1 MKFFPYL
8 NKIYLIPAIL
18 LMPILLTHL
27 GWNLDDSC
35 NWLYRLKN
43 EPFSFLPAT
52 GGRYTPL
59 NGLSQ
64 QIISYLSFSPIF
76 FFLYNYI
83 VGCFSIIIILK
94 IISNL
99 SYDFRYVPVLIIFLP
114 GFSETYYTF
123 YSGEPTLIL
132 FWCILLLCLYNIFL
146 RNTSASISS
155 LLIIFTAANIALYH
169 KEPGFIILIVFSLSY
184 LFGYL
189 FLQKKWRNVD
199 EIFVYK
205 IFILIA
211 LISSSIA
218 YLIQYLFF
226 SLRSFK
232 TGYLIS
238 ITPDWSLN
246 GRLYYSFKALILY
259 IISDPIITV
268 ILPLFF
274 VLTFFI
280 KSKTKLNDN
289 LLYQSQLSLFY
300 SCLSFSVIC
309 YLGFFLLL
317 GIHAQH
323 YLLPTYPFAI
333 ISLTGY
339 LHVFMPMIKKKLK
352 HLYVLVPVV
361 LTALLLVNSFIS
373 SINIAINLK
382 VSSHNFMRYKDA
394 LIQKIDNINLI
405 ENNRVNFYLP
415 GKKDIGTDAS
425 RHIDILKFFD
435 MDMDNIKFEYNS
447 ANQNWIEQNKA
458 SSTENLIQIGDLF
471 LITPNSTISQEEIMA
486 NLHDLHLRN
495 ILQTQSAY
503 YFEIPEIRHFL
514 KFIMLKKNPKSLVH
528 QMIYR
533 EVDFAIYEIL

>member
-1 MKFFPYL
+1 MNFFPYL

-52 GGRYTPL
+52 GGRYAPL

-83 VGCFSIIIILK
+83 VGCISIIIILK
-94 IISNL
+94 IINNL

-114 GFSETYYTF
+114 GFSETYYSF
-123 YSGEPTLIL
+123 YAGEPTLIL

-155 LLIIFTAANIALYH
+155 LLIILTAANIALYH
-169 KEPGFIILIVFSLSY
+169 KEPGFIILIVFSVSY

-189 FLQKKWRNVD
+189 FSHNKRGSID
-199 EIFVYK
+199 EKFVYK

-226 SLRSFK
+226 SLNSLK
-232 TGYLIS
+232 TGYLTS
-238 ITPDWSLN
+238 LTPDWSLT

-274 VLTFFI
+274 ILSFFLRR
-280 KSKTKLNDN
+280 KTKSRNN
-289 LLYQSQLSLFY
+289 LSDHNQLYLFY
-300 SCLSFSVIC
+300 TCLSFSVMC

-339 LHVFMPMIKKKLK
+339 LQVFMPMIKKKLK

-361 LTALLLVNSFIS
+361 LTALLLVNSLFS
-373 SINIAINLK
+373 SINVAVNLK
-382 VSSHNFMRYKDA
+382 VSSYNFMRYKDA

-415 GKKDIGTDAS
+415 GKKDIGIDAY
-425 RHIDILKFFD
+425 RHIYILKFFD

-447 ANQNWIEQNKA
+447 ANQNWVEYSSA

-514 KFIMLKKNPKSLVH
+514 KFIMLKKNPNSLVH

>member
-1 MKFFPYL
+1 MNFFPYL

-27 GWNLDDSC
+27 GWILDDSC

-52 GGRYTPL
+52 GGRYAPL
-59 NGLSQ
+59 NGFSQ
-64 QIISYLSFSPIF
+64 QIISYFSFSPIF

-83 VGCFSIIIILK
+83 VGCISIIIILK
-94 IISNL
+94 IINNL
-99 SYDFRYVPVLIIFLP
+99 SYDVRYVPLLIIFLP
-114 GFSETYYTF
+114 GFSETYYSF
-123 YSGEPTLIL
+123 YAGEPTIIL
-132 FWCILLLCLYNIFL
+132 FWCILLLYLYNIFL

-155 LLIIFTAANIALYH
+155 FLIILIAANIALYH

-184 LFGYL
+184 LFSYL
-189 FLQKKWRNVD
+189 FLHNKWRNVD
-199 EIFVYK
+199 DIFVYK

-211 LISSSIA
+211 LISSSIV

-238 ITPDWSLN
+238 ITPDCSLN
-246 GRLYYSFKALILY
+246 GRVYYSFKALILY

-274 VLTFFI
+274 FLTFFI
-280 KSKTKLNDN
+280 KSKTKLNEN

-309 YLGFFLLL
+309 YLGFFLVL

-323 YLLPTYPFAI
+323 YLLPAYPFAMI
-333 ISLTGY
+333 PLAGY
-339 LHVFMPMIKKKLK
+339 LQVFMPMIKKNFKRL
-352 HLYVLVPVV
+352 LIFVPVV
-361 LTALLLVNSFIS
+361 LIFILLVNSFIS
-373 SINIAINLK
+373 SINIAVNNK
-382 VSSHNFMRYKDA
+382 VSSYNFMRYKDV
-394 LIQKIDNINLI
+394 LIQKIDNINLT
-405 ENNRVNFYLP
+405 ENKSVNFYLP
-415 GKKDIGTDAS
+415 GKKDIGVDEY
-425 RHIDILKFFD
+425 RHKYILKFFD
-435 MDMDNIKFEYNS
+435 VDIDKIKFNYYS
-447 ANQNWIEQNKA
+447 ANQNWVEYSSA
-458 SSTENLIQIGDLF
+458 SSTGKLIKKGDIL

-486 NLHDLHLRN
+486 NLRELQLRK
-495 ILQTQSAY
+495 IMQTQSAY

>member
-35 NWLYRLKN
+35 YWLYRLKN
-43 EPFSFLPAT
+43 EPFSFFQAT
-52 GGRYTPL
+52 GGRYSPL

-94 IISNL
+94 ITSNL

-114 GFSETYYTF
+114 GFSETYYSF
-123 YSGEPTLIL
+123 YAGEPTLIL

-155 LLIIFTAANIALYH
+155 LLIILTAANIALYH
-169 KEPGFIILIVFSLSY
+169 KEPGFIILIVFSVSY

-189 FLQKKWRNVD
+189 FSHNKRGSIGEKF
-199 EIFVYK
+199 IYKFFV
-205 IFILIA
+205 LMA
-211 LISSSIA
+211 LLSSGIA
-218 YLIQYLFF
+218 YFIQYLFF
-226 SLRSFK
+226 SLNSFK
-232 TGYLIS
+232 TGYLTS
-238 ITPDWSLN
+238 LTPDWSLT

-274 VLTFFI
+274 ILSFFLRR
-280 KSKTKLNDN
+280 KTKSRNN
-289 LLYQSQLSLFY
+289 LSDHNQLYLFY
-300 SCLSFSVIC
+300 TCLSFSVMC

-361 LTALLLVNSFIS
+361 LTALLLVNSLFS
-373 SINIAINLK
+373 SINVAINLK

-447 ANQNWIEQNKA
+447 ANQNWVEYSSA
-458 SSTENLIQIGDLF
+458 SSTKNLIQIGDLF

-495 ILQTQSAY
+495 IFQTQSAY

-514 KFIMLKKNPKSLVH
+514 KFIMLKKNPNSLVH

>member
-43 EPFSFLPAT
+43 EPFSFLQAT
-52 GGRYTPL
+52 GGRYAPL

-64 QIISYLSFSPIF
+64 QIISYLTFSPTI

-83 VGCFSIIIILK
+83 VGCISIIIILK
-94 IISNL
+94 IINNL
-99 SYDFRYVPVLIIFLP
+99 SYDFRYVPLLIIFLP
-114 GFSETYYTF
+114 GFSETYYSF

-155 LLIIFTAANIALYH
+155 LLIILTAANIALYH
-169 KEPGFIILIVFSLSY
+169 KEPGFIILIVFSVSY

-189 FLQKKWRNVD
+189 LSHNKRGSIGEKFIYKF
-199 EIFVYK
+199 FV
-205 IFILIA
+205 LMA
-211 LISSSIA
+211 LLSSGIA
-218 YLIQYLFF
+218 YFIQYLFF
-226 SLRSFK
+226 SLNSLK
-232 TGYLIS
+232 TGYLTS
-238 ITPDWSLN
+238 LTPDWSLT

-274 VLTFFI
+274 ILSFFLRR
-280 KSKTKLNDN
+280 KTKSRNN
-289 LLYQSQLSLFY
+289 LSDHNQLYLFY
-300 SCLSFSVIC
+300 TCLSFSVIC

-323 YLLPTYPFAI
+323 YLLPAYPFAI

-339 LHVFMPMIKKKLK
+339 LQVFMPMIKKKLK

-361 LTALLLVNSFIS
+361 LTALLLVNSLFS
-373 SINIAINLK
+373 SINVAVNLK
-382 VSSHNFMRYKDA
+382 VSSYNFMRYKDA

-405 ENNRVNFYLP
+405 GNNRVNLYLP
-415 GKKDIGTDAS
+415 GKKDIGTDAY
-425 RHIDILKFFD
+425 RHISILKFFD
-435 MDMDNIKFEYNS
+435 VDMDNIKFEYNS
-447 ANQNWIEQNKA
+447 ANQNWVEYSSA

-471 LITPNSTISQEEIMA
+471 LITPNSTISQEDIMA

-514 KFIMLKKNPKSLVH
+514 KFIMLKKNPNSLVH
-528 QMIYR
+528 QKIYR

>member
-35 NWLYRLKN
+35 YWLYRLKN
-43 EPFSFLPAT
+43 EPFSFFQAT
-52 GGRYTPL
+52 GGRYSPL

-114 GFSETYYTF
+114 GFSETYYSF
-123 YSGEPTLIL
+123 YAGEPTLIL

-155 LLIIFTAANIALYH
+155 LLIILTTANIALYH
-169 KEPGFIILIVFSLSY
+169 KEPGFIILIVFSVSY

-189 FLQKKWRNVD
+189 FSHNKRGSID
-199 EIFVYK
+199 EKFVYK

-246 GRLYYSFKALILY
+246 GRVYYSFKALILY

-289 LLYQSQLSLFY
+289 LLYQSQISLFY

-309 YLGFFLLL
+309 YLGSFLVL

-323 YLLPTYPFAI
+323 YLLPAYPFAMI
-333 ISLTGY
+333 PLTGY
-339 LHVFMPMIKKKLK
+339 LQVFMPIIKKKFKRL
-352 HLYVLVPVV
+352 LIFVPVV
-361 LTALLLVNSFIS
+361 LIFILLVNSFIS
-373 SINIAINLK
+373 SINIAVNNK
-382 VSSHNFMRYKDA
+382 VSSYNFMRYKDV
-394 LIQKIDNINLI
+394 LIQKIDNINLT
-405 ENNRVNFYLP
+405 ENKSVNFYLP
-415 GKKDIGTDAS
+415 GKKDIGVDEY
-425 RHIDILKFFD
+425 RHKYILKFFD
-435 MDMDNIKFEYNS
+435 VDIDKIKFNYYS
-447 ANQNWIEQNKA
+447 ANQNWVEYSSA
-458 SSTENLIQIGDLF
+458 SSTGKLIKKGDIL

-486 NLHDLHLRN
+486 NLRELQLRK
-495 ILQTQSAY
+495 IIQTQSPY

-514 KFIMLKKNPKSLVH
+514 KFIMLKMNSNSLVH
-528 QMIYR
+528 QMIFR

>member
-1 MKFFPYL
+1 MNFFPYL

-52 GGRYTPL
+52 GGRYAPL

-83 VGCFSIIIILK
+83 VGCISIIIILK
-94 IISNL
+94 IINNL
-99 SYDFRYVPVLIIFLP
+99 SYDFRYVPLLIIFLP
-114 GFSETYYTF
+114 GFSETYYSF

-155 LLIIFTAANIALYH
+155 LLIILTAANIALYH
-169 KEPGFIILIVFSLSY
+169 KEPGFIILIVFSVSY

-189 FLQKKWRNVD
+189 FSHNKRGSIGEKF
-199 EIFVYK
+199 IYKFFV
-205 IFILIA
+205 LMA
-211 LISSSIA
+211 LLSSGIA
-218 YLIQYLFF
+218 YFIQYLFF
-226 SLRSFK
+226 SLNSLK
-232 TGYLIS
+232 TGYLTS
-238 ITPDWSLN
+238 LTPDWSLT

-274 VLTFFI
+274 ILSFFLRR
-280 KSKTKLNDN
+280 KTKSRNN
-289 LLYQSQLSLFY
+289 LSDHNQLYLFY
-300 SCLSFSVIC
+300 TCLSFSVMC

-323 YLLPTYPFAI
+323 YLLPAYPFAI

-339 LHVFMPMIKKKLK
+339 LQVFMPMIKKKLK
-352 HLYVLVPVV
+352 HLYVLVPVA
-361 LTALLLVNSFIS
+361 LTALLLVNSLFS
-373 SINIAINLK
+373 SINVAVNLK
-382 VSSHNFMRYKDA
+382 VSSYNFMRYKDA

-405 ENNRVNFYLP
+405 GNNRVNLYLP
-415 GKKDIGTDAS
+415 GKKDIGIDAY
-425 RHIDILKFFD
+425 RHIYILKFFD
-435 MDMDNIKFEYNS
+435 VDMDNIKFEYNS
-447 ANQNWIEQNKA
+447 ANQNWVEQNKA
-458 SSTENLIQIGDLF
+458 SSTENLIQKGDLL

-486 NLHDLHLRN
+486 NLHELQLRK
-495 ILQTQSAY
+495 IMQTQSPY

-514 KFIMLKKNPKSLVH
+514 KFIMLKKNPNSLVH

>member
-1 MKFFPYL
+1 MNLSPCL

-114 GFSETYYTF
+114 GFSETYYSF

-155 LLIIFTAANIALYH
+155 LLIILTAANIALYH
-169 KEPGFIILIVFSLSY
+169 KEPGFIILIVFSVSY

-189 FLQKKWRNVD
+189 FSHNKRGSIGEKF
-199 EIFVYK
+199 IYKFFV
-205 IFILIA
+205 LMA
-211 LISSSIA
+211 LLSSGIA
-218 YLIQYLFF
+218 YFIQYLFF
-226 SLRSFK
+226 SLNSLK
-232 TGYLIS
+232 TGYLTS
-238 ITPDWSLN
+238 LTPDWSLT

-274 VLTFFI
+274 ILSFFLRR
-280 KSKTKLNDN
+280 KTKSRNN
-289 LLYQSQLSLFY
+289 LSDHNQLYLFY
-300 SCLSFSVIC
+300 TCLSFSVMC

-339 LHVFMPMIKKKLK
+339 LQVFMPMIKKKLK
-352 HLYVLVPVV
+352 HLYVLVPVA
-361 LTALLLVNSFIS
+361 LTVLLLVNSLFS
-373 SINIAINLK
+373 SINVAVNLK
-382 VSSHNFMRYKDA
+382 VSSYNFMRYKDA

-415 GKKDIGTDAS
+415 GKKDIGIDAY
-425 RHIDILKFFD
+425 RHIYILKFFD
-435 MDMDNIKFEYNS
+435 VDMDNIKFEYNS
-447 ANQNWIEQNKA
+447 DKQNWVEYSSA

-514 KFIMLKKNPKSLVH
+514 KFIMLKKNPNSLVH
-528 QMIYR
+528 QKIYR
-533 EVDFAIYEIL
+533 EVDFAIYVIL

>member
-43 EPFSFLPAT
+43 EPFSFFQAT
-52 GGRYTPL
+52 GGRYSPL

-94 IISNL
+94 ITSNL

-146 RNTSASISS
+146 RNTSTSISS
-155 LLIIFTAANIALYH
+155 LLIILTTANIALYH

-189 FLQKKWRNVD
+189 FLQNKWKIVD
-199 EIFVYK
+199 EKFVYK

-246 GRLYYSFKALILY
+246 GRIYYSFKALILY

-300 SCLSFSVIC
+300 SCLSFSVMC

-339 LHVFMPMIKKKLK
+339 LQVFMPMIKKKLK
-352 HLYVLVPVV
+352 HLYVLVPVA
-361 LTALLLVNSFIS
+361 LTALLLVNSLFS
-373 SINIAINLK
+373 SINVAVNLK
-382 VSSHNFMRYKDA
+382 VSSYNFMRYKDA

-415 GKKDIGTDAS
+415 GKKDIGIDAY
-425 RHIDILKFFD
+425 RHIYILKFFD
-435 MDMDNIKFEYNS
+435 VDMDNIKFEYNS
-447 ANQNWIEQNKA
+447 ANQNWVEYSSA

-486 NLHDLHLRN
+486 NLHELQLRK
-495 ILQTQSAY
+495 IMQTQSPY

-514 KFIMLKKNPKSLVH
+514 KFIMLKKNPNSLVH

>member
-43 EPFSFLPAT
+43 EPFSFLQAT
-52 GGRYTPL
+52 GGRYAPL

-64 QIISYLSFSPIF
+64 QIISYLTFSPTI

-83 VGCFSIIIILK
+83 VGCISIIIILK
-94 IISNL
+94 IINNL
-99 SYDFRYVPVLIIFLP
+99 SYDFKYVPLLIIFLP
-114 GFSETYYTF
+114 GFSETYYSF

-155 LLIIFTAANIALYH
+155 LLIILTAANIALYH
-169 KEPGFIILIVFSLSY
+169 KEPGFIILIVFSVSY

-189 FLQKKWRNVD
+189 LSHNKRGSIVEKFIYKF
-199 EIFVYK
+199 FV
-205 IFILIA
+205 LMA
-211 LISSSIA
+211 LLSSGIT
-218 YLIQYLFF
+218 YFIQYLFF
-226 SLRSFK
+226 SLNSLK
-232 TGYLIS
+232 TGYLTS
-238 ITPDWSLN
+238 LTPDWSLT

-274 VLTFFI
+274 ILSFFLRR
-280 KSKTKLNDN
+280 KTKSRNN
-289 LLYQSQLSLFY
+289 LSDHNQLYLFY
-300 SCLSFSVIC
+300 TCLSFSVIC

-323 YLLPTYPFAI
+323 YLLPAYPFAI

-339 LHVFMPMIKKKLK
+339 LQVFMPMIKKKLK

-361 LTALLLVNSFIS
+361 LTALLLVNSLFS
-373 SINIAINLK
+373 SINVAVNLK
-382 VSSHNFMRYKDA
+382 VSSYNFMRYKDA
-394 LIQKIDNINLI
+394 LIQKIDSINLI

-415 GKKDIGTDAS
+415 GKKDIGIDAY
-425 RHIDILKFFD
+425 RHIYILKFFD
-435 MDMDNIKFEYNS
+435 VDIDKIKFNYYS
-447 ANQNWIEQNKA
+447 ANQNWVEYSSA
-458 SSTENLIQIGDLF
+458 SSTGKLIKKGDIL

-495 ILQTQSAY
+495 IFQTQSAY

-514 KFIMLKKNPKSLVH
+514 KFIMLKMNSNSLVH
-528 QMIYR
+528 QMIFR

>member
-1 MKFFPYL
+1 MNFSPYL

-35 NWLYRLKN
+35 NWLYRLKY

-52 GGRYTPL
+52 GGRYAPL

-83 VGCFSIIIILK
+83 VGCISIIIILK
-94 IISNL
+94 IINNL
-99 SYDFRYVPVLIIFLP
+99 SYDLRYVPLLIIFLP
-114 GFSETYYTF
+114 GFSETYYSF

-132 FWCILLLCLYNIFL
+132 FWCILLLGLYKIFL

-155 LLIIFTAANIALYH
+155 LLIILTAANIALYH
-169 KEPGFIILIVFSLSY
+169 KEPGFIILIVFSVSY

-189 FLQKKWRNVD
+189 FSHNKRGSIGEKFLYKF
-199 EIFVYK
+199 FV
-205 IFILIA
+205 LMA
-211 LISSSIA
+211 LLSSGIA
-218 YLIQYLFF
+218 YFIQYLFF
-226 SLRSFK
+226 SLNSLK
-232 TGYLIS
+232 TGYLTS
-238 ITPDWSLN
+238 LTPDWSLT

-274 VLTFFI
+274 ILSFFLRR
-280 KSKTKLNDN
+280 KTKSRNN
-289 LLYQSQLSLFY
+289 LSDHNQLYLFY
-300 SCLSFSVIC
+300 TCLSFSVMC

-339 LHVFMPMIKKKLK
+339 LQVFMPMIKKKLK

-361 LTALLLVNSFIS
+361 LTALLLVNSLFS
-373 SINIAINLK
+373 SINVAVNLK
-382 VSSHNFMRYKDA
+382 VSSYNFMRYKDA

-415 GKKDIGTDAS
+415 GKKDIDTDAS
-425 RHIDILKFFD
+425 RHIDILKFLD
-435 MDMDNIKFEYNS
+435 LDMDNIKFEYNS
-447 ANQNWIEQNKA
+447 ANQNWVEQNKA
-458 SSTENLIQIGDLF
+458 SSTGNLIQKGDLL

-486 NLHDLHLRN
+486 NLHDLHLRK
-495 ILQTQSAY
+495 IMQTQSPY

-514 KFIMLKKNPKSLVH
+514 KFIMLKKNPNSLVH

-533 EVDFAIYEIL
+533 EVDFGIYEIL

>member
-83 VGCFSIIIILK
+83 VGCISIIIILK
-94 IISNL
+94 IINNL
-99 SYDFRYVPVLIIFLP
+99 SYDFRYVPLLIIFLP
-114 GFSETYYTF
+114 GFSETYYSF

-155 LLIIFTAANIALYH
+155 LLIILTAANIALYH
-169 KEPGFIILIVFSLSY
+169 KEPGFIILIVFSVSY

-189 FLQKKWRNVD
+189 FSHNKRGSID
-199 EIFVYK
+199 EKFVYK

-232 TGYLIS
+232 TGYLS
-238 ITPDWSLN
+238 SLTPDWSLT

-274 VLTFFI
+274 ILSFFLRR
-280 KSKTKLNDN
+280 KTKSRNN
-289 LLYQSQLSLFY
+289 LSDHNQLYLFY
-300 SCLSFSVIC
+300 TCLSFSVMC

-323 YLLPTYPFAI
+323 YLLPAYPFAI

-361 LTALLLVNSFIS
+361 LTALLLVNSLFS
-373 SINIAINLK
+373 SINVAVNLK
-382 VSSHNFMRYKDA
+382 VSSYNFMRYKDA

-415 GKKDIGTDAS
+415 GKKDFGTDAS

-447 ANQNWIEQNKA
+447 ANQNWVEYSSA

-495 ILQTQSAY
+495 ILQTQSPY

-514 KFIMLKKNPKSLVH
+514 KFIMLKKNPNSLMH

>member
-35 NWLYRLKN
+35 YWLYRLKN
-43 EPFSFLPAT
+43 EPFSFFQAT
-52 GGRYTPL
+52 GGRYSPL

-64 QIISYLSFSPIF
+64 QIISYLSFSPIY

-114 GFSETYYTF
+114 GFSETYYSF

-155 LLIIFTAANIALYH
+155 LLIILTAANIALYH
-169 KEPGFIILIVFSLSY
+169 KEPGFIILIVFSVSY

-189 FLQKKWRNVD
+189 LSHNKRGSIGEKFIYKF
-199 EIFVYK
+199 FV
-205 IFILIA
+205 LMA
-211 LISSSIA
+211 LLSSGIA
-218 YLIQYLFF
+218 YFIQYLFF
-226 SLRSFK
+226 SLNSLK
-232 TGYLIS
+232 TGYLTS
-238 ITPDWSLN
+238 LTPDWSLT

-274 VLTFFI
+274 ILSFFLRR
-280 KSKTKLNDN
+280 KTKSRNN
-289 LLYQSQLSLFY
+289 LSDHNQLYLFY
-300 SCLSFSVIC
+300 TCLSFSVMC

-323 YLLPTYPFAI
+323 YLLPAYPFAI

-339 LHVFMPMIKKKLK
+339 LQVFMPMIKKKLK

-361 LTALLLVNSFIS
+361 LTALLLVNSLFS
-373 SINIAINLK
+373 SINVAVNLK
-382 VSSHNFMRYKDA
+382 VSSYNFMRYKDA

-415 GKKDIGTDAS
+415 GKKDIGTDAY
-425 RHIDILKFFD
+425 RHIYILKFFD

-447 ANQNWIEQNKA
+447 ANQNWVEQNKA
-458 SSTENLIQIGDLF
+458 SSTENLIQKGDLL

-486 NLHDLHLRN
+486 NLHELQLRK
-495 ILQTQSAY
+495 IMQTQSPY

-514 KFIMLKKNPKSLVH
+514 KFIMLKKNPNSLVH

>member
-1 MKFFPYL
+1 
-8 NKIYLIPAIL
+8 
-18 LMPILLTHL
+18 
-27 GWNLDDSC
+27 
-35 NWLYRLKN
+35 
-43 EPFSFLPAT
+43 
-52 GGRYTPL
+52 
-59 NGLSQ
+59 
-64 QIISYLSFSPIF
+64 
-76 FFLYNYI
+76 
-83 VGCFSIIIILK
+83 
-94 IISNL
+94 
-99 SYDFRYVPVLIIFLP
+99 
-114 GFSETYYTF
+114 
-123 YSGEPTLIL
+123 L

-146 RNTSASISS
+146 RNTSTSISS
-155 LLIIFTAANIALYH
+155 LLIILTTANIALYH
-169 KEPGFIILIVFSLSY
+169 KEPGFIILIVFSASY

-189 FLQKKWRNVD
+189 FSHNKRGSID
-199 EIFVYK
+199 EKFVYK

-232 TGYLIS
+232 TGYLS
-238 ITPDWSLN
+238 SLTPDWSLT

-274 VLTFFI
+274 I
-280 KSKTKLNDN
+280 
-289 LLYQSQLSLFY
+289 LSLFLRRKTKSRNNLSDHNQLY
-300 SCLSFSVIC
+300 LFYTCLSFSVMC
-309 YLGFFLLL
+309 YLGFFLSL

-323 YLLPTYPFAI
+323 YLLPTYPFAV

-339 LHVFMPMIKKKLK
+339 LQVFMPMIKNKLK
-352 HLYVLVPVV
+352 HLYVLVPVA
-361 LTALLLVNSFIS
+361 LTALLLVNSLFS
-373 SINIAINLK
+373 SINVAVNLK
-382 VSSHNFMRYKDA
+382 VSSYNFMRYKDA

-405 ENNRVNFYLP
+405 GNNRVNFYLP
-415 GKKDIGTDAS
+415 GKKDIGTDAY
-425 RHIDILKFFD
+425 RHKAILKFFD
-435 MDMDNIKFEYNS
+435 VDMDNIKFEYNN
-447 ANQNWIEQNKA
+447 ANQNWVEYSSA

-495 ILQTQSAY
+495 IFQTQSAY

-533 EVDFAIYEIL
+533 EADFAIYEVL

>member
-52 GGRYTPL
+52 GGRYAPL

-83 VGCFSIIIILK
+83 VGCISIIIILK
-94 IISNL
+94 IINNL
-99 SYDFRYVPVLIIFLP
+99 SYDFRYVPLLIIFLP
-114 GFSETYYTF
+114 GFSETYYSF

-155 LLIIFTAANIALYH
+155 LLIILTAANIALYH
-169 KEPGFIILIVFSLSY
+169 KEPGFIILIVFSVSY

-189 FLQKKWRNVD
+189 FSHNKRGSIGEKF
-199 EIFVYK
+199 IYKFFV
-205 IFILIA
+205 LMA
-211 LISSSIA
+211 LLSSGIA
-218 YLIQYLFF
+218 YFIQYLFF
-226 SLRSFK
+226 SLTSLK
-232 TGYLIS
+232 TGYLTS
-238 ITPDWSLN
+238 LTPDWSLT

-274 VLTFFI
+274 ILSFFLRR
-280 KSKTKLNDN
+280 KTKSRNN
-289 LLYQSQLSLFY
+289 LSDHNQLYLFY
-300 SCLSFSVIC
+300 TCLSFSVMC

-339 LHVFMPMIKKKLK
+339 LQVFMPMIKKKLK

-361 LTALLLVNSFIS
+361 LTALLLVNSLFS
-373 SINIAINLK
+373 SINVAVNLK
-382 VSSHNFMRYKDA
+382 VSSYNFMRYKDA

-447 ANQNWIEQNKA
+447 ANQNWVEQNKA
-458 SSTENLIQIGDLF
+458 SSTENLIQKGDLL

-514 KFIMLKKNPKSLVH
+514 KFIMLKKNPNSLVH

>member
-1 MKFFPYL
+1 MNFFPYL

-52 GGRYTPL
+52 GGRYAPL

-94 IISNL
+94 ITSNL

-114 GFSETYYTF
+114 GFSETYYSF

-155 LLIIFTAANIALYH
+155 LLIILTAANIALYH
-169 KEPGFIILIVFSLSY
+169 KEPGFIILIVFSVSY

-189 FLQKKWRNVD
+189 FSHNKRGSID
-199 EIFVYK
+199 EKFVYK

-309 YLGFFLLL
+309 YLGFFLVL

-323 YLLPTYPFAI
+323 YLLPAYPFAMI
-333 ISLTGY
+333 PLTGY
-339 LHVFMPMIKKKLK
+339 LQVFMPMIKKKLK

-361 LTALLLVNSFIS
+361 LTALLLGNSLFS
-373 SINIAINLK
+373 SINVAVNLK
-382 VSSHNFMRYKDA
+382 VSSYNFMRYKDA

-405 ENNRVNFYLP
+405 GNNRVNLYLP
-415 GKKDIGTDAS
+415 GKKDIGTDAY
-425 RHIDILKFFD
+425 RHISILKFFD
-435 MDMDNIKFEYNS
+435 VDMDNIKFEYNS
-447 ANQNWIEQNKA
+447 ANQNWVDYSSA
-458 SSTENLIQIGDLF
+458 SSTKNLIQIGDLF

-486 NLHDLHLRN
+486 NLRELQLRN
-495 ILQTQSAY
+495 IMQTQSEY

>member
-35 NWLYRLKN
+35 YWLYSLKN
-43 EPFSFLPAT
+43 DPFSFFQAT
-52 GGRYTPL
+52 GGRYSPL

-94 IISNL
+94 ITSNL

-146 RNTSASISS
+146 RNTSTSISS
-155 LLIIFTAANIALYH
+155 LLIILTTANIALYH
-169 KEPGFIILIVFSLSY
+169 KEPGFIILIVFSASY

-189 FLQKKWRNVD
+189 FSHNKRGSID
-199 EIFVYK
+199 EKFVYK

-232 TGYLIS
+232 TGYLS
-238 ITPDWSLN
+238 SLTPDWSLT

-274 VLTFFI
+274 I
-280 KSKTKLNDN
+280 
-289 LLYQSQLSLFY
+289 LSLFLRRKTKSRNNLSDHNQLY
-300 SCLSFSVIC
+300 LFYTCLSFSVMC
-309 YLGFFLLL
+309 YLGFFLSL

-323 YLLPTYPFAI
+323 YLLPTYPFAV

-339 LHVFMPMIKKKLK
+339 LQVFMPMIKNKLK
-352 HLYVLVPVV
+352 HLYVLVPVA
-361 LTALLLVNSFIS
+361 LTALLLVNSLFS
-373 SINIAINLK
+373 SINVAVNLK
-382 VSSHNFMRYKDA
+382 VSSYNFMRYKDA

-405 ENNRVNFYLP
+405 GNNRVNFYLP
-415 GKKDIGTDAS
+415 GKKDIGTDAY
-425 RHIDILKFFD
+425 RHKAILKFFD
-435 MDMDNIKFEYNS
+435 VDMDNIKFEYNN
-447 ANQNWIEQNKA
+447 ANQNWVEYSSA

-495 ILQTQSAY
+495 IFQTQSAY

-533 EVDFAIYEIL
+533 EADFAIYEIL

>member
-43 EPFSFLPAT
+43 EPFSFLQAT
-52 GGRYTPL
+52 GGRYAPL

-64 QIISYLSFSPIF
+64 QIISYLTFSPTI

-83 VGCFSIIIILK
+83 VGCISIIIILK
-94 IISNL
+94 IINNL
-99 SYDFRYVPVLIIFLP
+99 SYDFRYVPLLIIFLP
-114 GFSETYYTF
+114 GFSETYYSF

-155 LLIIFTAANIALYH
+155 LLIILTAANIALYH
-169 KEPGFIILIVFSLSY
+169 KEPGFIILIVFSVSY

-189 FLQKKWRNVD
+189 LSHNKRGSIGEKFIYKF
-199 EIFVYK
+199 FV
-205 IFILIA
+205 LMA
-211 LISSSIA
+211 LLSSGIA
-218 YLIQYLFF
+218 YFIQYLFF
-226 SLRSFK
+226 SLNSLK
-232 TGYLIS
+232 TGYLTS
-238 ITPDWSLN
+238 LTPDWSLT

-274 VLTFFI
+274 ILSFFLRR
-280 KSKTKLNDN
+280 KTKSRNN
-289 LLYQSQLSLFY
+289 LSDHNQLYLFY
-300 SCLSFSVIC
+300 TCLSFSVIC

-323 YLLPTYPFAI
+323 YLLPAYPFAI

-339 LHVFMPMIKKKLK
+339 LQVFMPMIKKKLK

-361 LTALLLVNSFIS
+361 LTALLLVNSLFS
-373 SINIAINLK
+373 SINVAVNLK
-382 VSSHNFMRYKDA
+382 VSSYNFMRYKDA

-405 ENNRVNFYLP
+405 GNNRVNLYLP
-415 GKKDIGTDAS
+415 GKKDIGTDAY
-425 RHIDILKFFD
+425 RHISILKFFD
-435 MDMDNIKFEYNS
+435 VDMDNIKFEYNS
-447 ANQNWIEQNKA
+447 ANQNWVEYSSA

-514 KFIMLKKNPKSLVH
+514 KFIMLKKNPNSLVH

>member
-52 GGRYTPL
+52 GGRYAPL

-83 VGCFSIIIILK
+83 VGCISIIIILK
-94 IISNL
+94 IINNL
-99 SYDFRYVPVLIIFLP
+99 SYDFRYVPLLIIFLP
-114 GFSETYYTF
+114 GFSETYYSF

-155 LLIIFTAANIALYH
+155 LLIILTAANIALYH

-189 FLQKKWRNVD
+189 FLQKKWRNID
-199 EIFVYK
+199 EKFVYI

-218 YLIQYLFF
+218 YLIQYLFL

-339 LHVFMPMIKKKLK
+339 LQVFMPMIKKKLK

-361 LTALLLVNSFIS
+361 LTALLLVNSLFS
-373 SINIAINLK
+373 SINVAVNLK
-382 VSSHNFMRYKDA
+382 VSSYNFMRYKDA
-394 LIQKIDNINLI
+394 LIQKIYNINLI

-415 GKKDIGTDAS
+415 GKKDIGIDAY
-425 RHIDILKFFD
+425 RHIYILKFFD
-435 MDMDNIKFEYNS
+435 VDIDKIKFNY
-447 ANQNWIEQNKA
+447 
-458 SSTENLIQIGDLF
+458 
-471 LITPNSTISQEEIMA
+471 
-486 NLHDLHLRN
+486 
-495 ILQTQSAY
+495 
-503 YFEIPEIRHFL
+503 
-514 KFIMLKKNPKSLVH
+514 
-528 QMIYR
+528 
-533 EVDFAIYEIL
+533 

>member
-8 NKIYLIPAIL
+8 NKIYLIPAIF

-43 EPFSFLPAT
+43 EPFSFFQAT
-52 GGRYTPL
+52 GGRYSPL

-114 GFSETYYTF
+114 GFSETYYSF

-155 LLIIFTAANIALYH
+155 LLIILTAANIALYH
-169 KEPGFIILIVFSLSY
+169 KEPGFIILIVFSVSY

-189 FLQKKWRNVD
+189 FSHNKRGSIGEKF
-199 EIFVYK
+199 IYKFFV
-205 IFILIA
+205 LMA
-211 LISSSIA
+211 LLSSGIA
-218 YLIQYLFF
+218 YFIQYLFF
-226 SLRSFK
+226 SLNSLK
-232 TGYLIS
+232 TGYLTS
-238 ITPDWSLN
+238 LTPDWSLT

-274 VLTFFI
+274 ILSFFLRR
-280 KSKTKLNDN
+280 KTKSRNN
-289 LLYQSQLSLFY
+289 LSDHNQLYLFY
-300 SCLSFSVIC
+300 TCLSFSVMC

-339 LHVFMPMIKKKLK
+339 LQVFMPMIKKKLK

-361 LTALLLVNSFIS
+361 LTALLLVNSLFS
-373 SINIAINLK
+373 SINVAVNLK
-382 VSSHNFMRYKDA
+382 VSSYNFMRYKDA

-415 GKKDIGTDAS
+415 GKKDIGTDAY
-425 RHIDILKFFD
+425 RHISILKFFD
-435 MDMDNIKFEYNS
+435 VDMDNIKFEYNS
-447 ANQNWIEQNKA
+447 ANQNWVEQNKA
-458 SSTENLIQIGDLF
+458 SSTENLIQKGDLL

-514 KFIMLKKNPKSLVH
+514 KFIMLKKNPNSLVH

>member
-1 MKFFPYL
+1 MNFFPYL

-52 GGRYTPL
+52 GGRYAPL

-83 VGCFSIIIILK
+83 VGCISIIIILK
-94 IISNL
+94 IINNL
-99 SYDFRYVPVLIIFLP
+99 SYDFRFVPLLIIFLP
-114 GFSETYYTF
+114 GFSETYYSF

-155 LLIIFTAANIALYH
+155 LLIILTAANIALYH
-169 KEPGFIILIVFSLSY
+169 KEPGFIILIVFSVSY

-189 FLQKKWRNVD
+189 LSHNKRGSIGEKFIYKF
-199 EIFVYK
+199 FV
-205 IFILIA
+205 LMA
-211 LISSSIA
+211 LLSSGIA
-218 YLIQYLFF
+218 YFIQYLFF
-226 SLRSFK
+226 SLNSLK
-232 TGYLIS
+232 TGYLTS
-238 ITPDWSLN
+238 LTPDWSLT

-274 VLTFFI
+274 ILSFFLRR
-280 KSKTKLNDN
+280 KTKSRNN
-289 LLYQSQLSLFY
+289 LSDHNQLYLFY
-300 SCLSFSVIC
+300 TCLSFSVMC

-361 LTALLLVNSFIS
+361 LTALLLVNSLFS
-373 SINIAINLK
+373 SINVAVNLK
-382 VSSHNFMRYKDA
+382 VSSYNFMRYKDA

-415 GKKDIGTDAS
+415 GKKDIGIDAY
-425 RHIDILKFFD
+425 RHIYILKFFD
-435 MDMDNIKFEYNS
+435 VDMDNIKFEYNS
-447 ANQNWIEQNKA
+447 ANQNWIEYSSA

-486 NLHDLHLRN
+486 NLHDLHLRK
-495 ILQTQSAY
+495 IMQTQSPY

-514 KFIMLKKNPKSLVH
+514 KFIMLKKNPNSLVH